1 MREGDDLVKRA
12 DKWAVI
18 RNFAM
23 TGVQDAG
30 RIALLGF
37 LAGRLD
43 QVSFVR
49 SLEHSKI
56 GVRMST
62 KRFGIWP
69 RISYMG
75 FINDVQMPDPFLFIA
90 GMADSDDRIDVLLE
104 FDGADEAEWFQKVL
118 VDSAQDKRLDPEEQ
132 VKNIRDQIDQI
143 LDIYSNIH
151 QQLKE
156 GAGEREKDLK
166 KFLKMAEQDMARLNR
181 ELNQIEEKES
191 PT

>member
-1 MREGDDLVKRA
+1 MKEGDFLVKRI

-43 QVSFVR
+43 RVSFVR

-75 FINDVQMPDPFLFIA
+75 FIHDVQMPDPFLFIA

-104 FDGADEAEWFQKVL
+104 FDGAEHAEWFQKVL
-118 VDSAQDKRLDPEEQ
+118 VDSAADKRLEPEEQ
-132 VKNIRDQIDQI
+132 IESLRNQIDHV
-143 LDIYSNIH
+143 LDIYSNIQ
-151 QQLKE
+151 QQLKD
-156 GAGEREKDLK
+156 ASDEKEKELK
-166 KFLKMAEQDMARLNR
+166 KFLEMAKDDLARLNQKVS
-181 ELNQIEEKES
+181 QIEASKNL
-191 PT
+191 

>member
-1 MREGDDLVKRA
+1 MKEGDFLVKRI

-43 QVSFVR
+43 RVSFVR

-62 KRFGIWP
+62 RRFGIWP
-69 RISYMG
+69 RIPYMG
-75 FINDVQMPDPFLFIA
+75 FIQDVQMPDPFLFIA
-90 GMADSDDRIDVLLE
+90 GMADSNERIDVLLE
-104 FDGADEAEWFQKVL
+104 FDGAEHAEWFQKVL
-118 VDSAQDKRLDPEEQ
+118 VDSAADKRLEPEEQ
-132 VKNIRDQIDQI
+132 IESLRNQIDHV
-143 LDIYSNIH
+143 LDIYSNIQ

-156 GAGEREKDLK
+156 GSGEREKDLK
-166 KFLKMAEQDMARLNR
+166 KFLEMAKEDLARLNQKMN
-181 ELNQIEEKES
+181 EIEASKHLK
-191 PT
+191 

>member
-1 MREGDDLVKRA
+1 MIFLITRS

-43 QVSFVR
+43 KVAFVR

-69 RISYMG
+69 RVSYMG
-75 FINDVQMPDPFLFIA
+75 FIGDVQMPDPFLFIA
-90 GMADSDDRIDVLLE
+90 GMADSDERIDVLLE
-104 FDGADEAEWFQKVL
+104 FDGAEHAEWFQKVL
-118 VDSAQDKRLDPEEQ
+118 IDSAQDKRLEPEEQ
-132 VKNIRDQIDQI
+132 IESLRNQIDHV
-143 LDIYSNIH
+143 LDIYSNIQ

-156 GAGEREKDLK
+156 ASGEQEKELK
-166 KFLKMAEQDMARLNR
+166 KFLEMAKDDLARLNQKM
-181 ELNQIEEKES
+181 NQIEASKNL
-191 PT
+191 

>member
-1 MREGDDLVKRA
+1 MKEGALMVKRT

-43 QVSFVR
+43 RVSFVR

-62 KRFGIWP
+62 KRFGLWP
-69 RISYMG
+69 RISFNG
-75 FINDVQMPDPFLFIA
+75 FINDVQLPDPFLFIA
-90 GMADSDDRIDVLLE
+90 SMADSDETIDVLLE
-104 FDGADEAEWFQKVL
+104 FDGAEEAEWFQKVL
-118 VDSAQDKRLDPEEQ
+118 VDSAHDKRLQPQEQ
-132 VKNIRDQIDQI
+132 VEEIRNQIDQM
-143 LDIYSNIH
+143 LDIYSNIQ
-151 QQLKE
+151 QQLRE
-156 GAGEREKDLK
+156 GAGEREKDLL
-166 KFLKMAEQDMARLNR
+166 KFLEMAEEDMSRLNR
-181 ELNQIEEKES
+181 KLNEIKAS
-191 PT
+191 NTPS

>member
-1 MREGDDLVKRA
+1 MVKRT

-37 LAGRLD
+37 LAGRLER
-43 QVSFVR
+43 VSFVK
-49 SLEHSKI
+49 SLERSNI

-75 FINDVQMPDPFLFIA
+75 FIHDVQLPDPFLFIA
-90 GMADSDDRIDVLLE
+90 GMADSDETIDVLLE
-104 FDGADEAEWFQKVL
+104 FDGAEQAEWFQNVL
-118 VDSAQDKRLDPEEQ
+118 VDSAADKRLQPKEQ
-132 VKNIRDQIDQI
+132 VENLRHQIDQM
-143 LDIYSNIH
+143 LDIYSNIQ

-156 GAGEREKDLK
+156 GAGEMEKDLK
-166 KFLKMAEQDMARLNR
+166 KFLDMAEQDMARLNR
-181 ELNQIEEKES
+181 EINKIEEQKNL
-191 PT
+191 

>member
-1 MREGDDLVKRA
+1 MKEGDSLVKRT

-37 LAGRLD
+37 LAGRLER
-43 QVSFVR
+43 VSFVK
-49 SLEHSKI
+49 SLERSNI

-75 FINDVQMPDPFLFIA
+75 FIHDVQLPDPFLFIA
-90 GMADSDDRIDVLLE
+90 GMADSDETIDVLLE
-104 FDGADEAEWFQKVL
+104 FDGAEQAEWFQNVL
-118 VDSAQDKRLDPEEQ
+118 VDSAADKRLQPKEQ
-132 VKNIRDQIDQI
+132 VENLRHQIDQM
-143 LDIYSNIH
+143 LDIYSNIQ

-156 GAGEREKDLK
+156 GAGEMEKDLK
-166 KFLKMAEQDMARLNR
+166 KFLDMAEQDMARLNR
-181 ELNQIEEKES
+181 EINKIEEQKNL
-191 PT
+191 